1 MFHLNSYEM
10 KNLNLF
16 VLTLICSFILY
27 GSALSQEVTNTP
39 AFYKNSLQGTIGF
52 AGVYAAATSNYERI
66 LSQPSDKWI
75 SATYLRFGIGAYGV
89 WGGSGNYTYLQ
100 YGFFTG
106 KKASHF
112 EINAGPNIGFN
123 EDSSEVPIIAAS
135 AGYRMQKPGKHF
147 MFRTGIGF
155 PESLYFGLGWSFGNK

>member
-1 MFHLNSYEM
+1 M

-16 VLTLICSFILY
+16 VLTLICSFILH
-27 GSALSQEVTNTP
+27 GSALSQEVSNTH

-52 AGVYAAATSNYERI
+52 AGVYAAATSNYERL

-75 SATYLRFGIGAYGV
+75 TANFLRFGIGAYGV
-89 WGGSGNYTYLQ
+89 WGGYGNYTYLQ

-112 EINAGPNIGFN
+112 EFSIGPNIGFN
-123 EDSSEVPIIAAS
+123 EVDSEVPFVSAS
-135 AGYRMQKPGKHF
+135 TGYRMQKPGKHF
-147 MFRTGIGF
+147 MLRAGVGL